1 MATVKSIDI
10 FVMNMSELLY
20 SSYRHSPDRETIQR
34 IIQSDADRVLLYG
47 SHNKIVVT
55 SLPIHQ
61 ELVADLTGILKYKN
75 VYAFHPTR
83 PTYSLSGDI
92 INGPELSKKILSI
105 VHQLKVQKVNVI
117 PYGTTYE
124 FLQLVEWLKK
134 KLPRIKVLAPESC
147 SQEQLFL
154 RDYVDQKSGFR
165 DYWARSQAQIK
176 SPEGFVCK
184 NADQAIKAA
193 GYFHSIKKGFL
204 FKHDTGVS
212 GWGII
217 MFKFEKNFAE
227 VLRKIDRNLKENPLL
242 KDTTIVVEELI
253 DIDIRQLGGSP
264 SLEYSLSQSKKRRGI
279 VNFEY
284 LCGQVVTDKGNFE
297 GIVLSGN
304 LKNSKWFRLLKKSGD
319 KFAALMLKMGYR
331 GVFDIDFVISKK
343 GEVFAIES
351 NTRRTGGTHVWEAS
365 KYLLGKN
372 IGKYHIYS
380 NDVLPVK
387 ENVKDYFQL
396 KKSLSDLYWG
406 NFGAKEGM
414 LISGSNMLQYRK
426 FGYIVFAKSKLTL
439 DRISREIAKRVGK
452 K

>member
-1 MATVKSIDI
+1 MAMESIDI

-20 SSYRHSPDRETIQR
+20 SSYRHSPDKETIQR

-55 SLPIHQ
+55 SLPISQ
-61 ELVADLTGILKYKN
+61 ELVADVAGILKYNN
-75 VYAFHPTR
+75 VYAIHPAK

-92 INGPELSKKILSI
+92 INNPELYKKILSI
-105 VHQLKVQKVNVI
+105 LHQLKIQKVNII

-147 SQEQLFL
+147 NQEQLFL

-184 NADQAIKAA
+184 NPDQAIKAA
-193 GYFHSIKKGFL
+193 RYFHSIKKGFL

-227 VLRKIDRNLKENPLL
+227 VLRKIDRNLRENSLL

-264 SLEYSLSQSKKRRGI
+264 SLEYSLLQNEMGKGI
-279 VNFEY
+279 VRFEY
-284 LCGQVVTDKGNFE
+284 LCEQVVTDKGNFE

-304 LKNSKWFRLLKKSGD
+304 LKNSKWPRLLKKSGD

-372 IGKYHIYS
+372 IGQYYIYS
-380 NDVLPVK
+380 NDVLPVE
-387 ENVKDYFQL
+387 ENIKNYLQL
-396 KKSLSDLYWG
+396 KNLLSDLYLG
-406 NFGAKEGM
+406 NSGEKQGL
-414 LISGSNMLQYRK
+414 LISGSSMLQYGK

-439 DRISREIAKRVGK
+439 DKINKEITKRLSLL
-452 K
+452 

>member
-1 MATVKSIDI
+1 MATLKSIDI

-55 SLPIHQ
+55 SLPVPQ

-75 VYAFHPTR
+75 VYALHPAK

-92 INGPELSKKILSI
+92 INDSELYKKILSI
-105 VHQLKVQKVNVI
+105 IRQLKVQKVNIV

-134 KLPRIKVLAPESC
+134 KLPRIKVSAPESC

-184 NADQAIKAA
+184 NADQAIKATR
-193 GYFHSIKKGFL
+193 YFHSIKKGFL

-227 VLRKIDRNLKENPLL
+227 VLRKIDHNLKENPLL

-264 SLEYSLSQSKKRRGI
+264 SLEYSLSQDEKGKGI
-279 VNFEY
+279 VKFEY
-284 LCGQVVTDKGNFE
+284 LCEQVVTDKGNFE

-304 LKNSKWFRLLKKSGD
+304 LKNGKWLRLLKKSGD
-319 KFAALMLKMGYR
+319 KFAILMLKMGYR

-365 KYLLGKN
+365 KYLFGKN
-372 IGKYHIYS
+372 IGKYYIYS

-387 ENVKDYFQL
+387 EDIKDYSQL
-396 KKSLSDLYWG
+396 KNLLSDLYLG
-406 NFGAKEGM
+406 NFGAKEGL
-414 LISGSNMLQYRK
+414 LISGSNMLQYGK
-426 FGYIVFAKSKLTL
+426 FGYIIFAKSKLIL
-439 DRISREIAKRVGK
+439 DKINREVVKRLSPL
-452 K
+452 

>member
-1 MATVKSIDI
+1 MAMESIDI

-20 SSYRHSPDRETIQR
+20 SSYRHSPDKETIQR

-61 ELVADLTGILKYKN
+61 ELITDLTRILKYKN
-75 VYAFHPTR
+75 AYVSHPAK

-134 KLPRIKVLAPESC
+134 KLPRVKVSAPESC

-165 DYWARSQAQIK
+165 DYWSRSRAQIK

-184 NADQAIKAA
+184 NVDQAIKAA
-193 GYFHSIKKGFL
+193 RYFHSIKKGFL

-217 MFKFEKNFAE
+217 KFRFEKSFNE
-227 VLRKIDRNLKENPLL
+227 ILKKVDKNLKENPLL
-242 KDTTIVVEELI
+242 KDITIVVEELI

-264 SLEYSLSQSKKRRGI
+264 SLEYSLSQDEKGMGI
-279 VNFEY
+279 VKFEY
-284 LCGQVVTDKGNFE
+284 LCEQVVTDKGNFE

-304 LKNSKWFRLLKKSGD
+304 LKNSKWSRLLKKSGD
-319 KFAALMLKMGYR
+319 KFATLMLKMGYR

-372 IGKYHIYS
+372 IGQYFIYS

-387 ENVKDYFQL
+387 ENIKNYLQL
-396 KKSLSDLYWG
+396 KSLLSDLYWG
-406 NFGAKEGM
+406 NFRAKEGI
-414 LISGSNMLQYRK
+414 LISGSNMLQYGK
-426 FGYIVFAKSKLTL
+426 FGYIVFAKSKSTL
-439 DRISREIAKRVGK
+439 DKINKEITKRLSLL
-452 K
+452 

>member
-1 MATVKSIDI
+1 MKSIDI

-20 SSYRHSPDRETIQR
+20 SSYRHSPDKEIIQR

-61 ELVADLTGILKYKN
+61 ELVSDLTRILKYKN
-75 VYAFHPTR
+75 IYAVHPVR
-83 PTYSLSGDI
+83 PTHSLSEDI
-92 INGPELSKKILSI
+92 IKSAELSKKII
-105 VHQLKVQKVNVI
+105 FIIRQLKANRVNVI

-124 FLQLVEWLKK
+124 FLQLIDWLKK
-134 KLPRIKVLAPESC
+134 KLASIEVLAPESC
-147 SQEQLFL
+147 NQEQLFL

-176 SPEGFVCK
+176 CPEGFVCK
-184 NADQAIKAA
+184 NIDQAKKAA

-217 MFKFEKNFAE
+217 KFRFEKNFNE
-227 VLRKIDRNLKENPLL
+227 VLEKIDQNLKENPLL
-242 KDTTIVVEELI
+242 NGTTIVVEELI

-264 SLEYSLSQSKKRRGI
+264 SLEYSLSQDKNGKGTF
-279 VNFEY
+279 NFEY

-297 GIVLSGN
+297 GIILYGN

-319 KFAALMLKMGYR
+319 KFADYMSKKGYR
-331 GVFDIDFVISKK
+331 GVFDIDFVVSKK

-351 NTRRTGGTHVWEAS
+351 NTRRTGGTHVWDAS

-372 IGKYHIYS
+372 IGQYYIYS

-387 ENVKDYFQL
+387 ENIKNYLQL
-396 KKSLSDLYWG
+396 KNSLSDLYLG
-406 NFGAKEGM
+406 NFGAKEGL
-414 LISGSNMLQYRK
+414 LISGSSMLQYGK

-439 DRISREIAKRVGK
+439 DRLNKEIVKRLSLL
-452 K
+452 